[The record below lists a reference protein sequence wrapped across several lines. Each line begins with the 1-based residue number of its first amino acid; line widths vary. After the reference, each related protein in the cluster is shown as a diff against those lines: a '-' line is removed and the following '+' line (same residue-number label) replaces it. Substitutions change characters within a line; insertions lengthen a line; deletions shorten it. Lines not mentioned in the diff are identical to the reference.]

1 MPASPYM
8 DEPPKGLWTWPRLIR
23 WIAPTFLAISAV
35 AAWQDLLLQWFG
47 LSTAILLASIIM
59 RR

>member
-1 MPASPYM
+1 M

-23 WIAPTFLAISAV
+23 WIAPTFIAISAV

-47 LSTAILLASIIM
+47 LSTAILLASVIM